1 MILFVIGGDIM
12 FNFSTINK
20 NDGLKLLLKLTM
32 LDKIFIISFGM
43 IQPSLM
49 LYFAQFYTPQFLAVY
64 NLFNSAVT
72 AISSKLAA
80 SKHIT
85 TISNHLVAICIGDF
99 ALYAIANLIA
109 IWYPLARIWLV
120 GASSALCIVFIS
132 AILDYETTK
141 VYSGDQMNTI
151 LAKKRLYFQVAS
163 LLGSGLAILIP
174 VDIELGLIWLTI
186 ANMVCEI
193 STVYIYKLL
202 RALQRNEESS

>member
-1 MILFVIGGDIM
+1 M
-12 FNFSTINK
+12 FNFKDVDKTN
-20 NDGLKLLLKLTM
+20 GLKLLLKLTM

-80 SKHIT
+80 SKHIV
-85 TISNHLVAICIGDF
+85 TISNYLVAICIGDF

-174 VDIELGLIWLTI
+174 VDIEWGLIWLTI

>member
-1 MILFVIGGDIM
+1 M

-20 NDGLKLLLKLTM
+20 NDGLKLLLKLIM

-80 SKHIT
+80 SKHIV
-85 TISNHLVAICIGDF
+85 TISNYLVAICIGDF

-193 STVYIYKLL
+193 STVYSYKLL
-202 RALQRNEESS
+202 RTLQRNEESS

>member
-1 MILFVIGGDIM
+1 M

-20 NDGLKLLLKLTM
+20 NDGLKLLLKLIM

-80 SKHIT
+80 SKHIA
-85 TISNHLVAICIGDF
+85 TISNYLVAICIGDF

-174 VDIELGLIWLTI
+174 VNIELGLIWLTI
-186 ANMVCEI
+186 ANMVCEV
-193 STVYIYKLL
+193 STVYSYKLL
-202 RALQRNEESS
+202 RTLQRNEESS

>member
-1 MILFVIGGDIM
+1 M

-20 NDGLKLLLKLTM
+20 NDGLKFLLKLIM

-80 SKHIT
+80 SKHIA

-174 VDIELGLIWLTI
+174 VNIELGLIWLTI

-193 STVYIYKLL
+193 STVYSYKLL
-202 RALQRNEESS
+202 RTLQRNEESSN

>member
-1 MILFVIGGDIM
+1 M

-20 NDGLKLLLKLTM
+20 NDGLKLLLKLIM
-32 LDKIFIISFGM
+32 FDKIFIISFGM

-80 SKHIT
+80 SKHIA
-85 TISNHLVAICIGDF
+85 TISNHLVAICIVDF

-174 VDIELGLIWLTI
+174 VDIEWGLIWLTI

-193 STVYIYKLL
+193 ATVYSYKLL
-202 RALQRNEESS
+202 RTLQRNEESSN

>member
-1 MILFVIGGDIM
+1 M
-12 FNFSTINK
+12 FNNVVTNK
-20 NDGLKLLLKLTM
+20 DEALKVLLKLIM
-32 LDKIFIISFGM
+32 LEQTFIISFGM

-72 AISSKLAA
+72 TISSKLAA
-80 SKHIT
+80 SKHIS

-120 GASSALCIVFIS
+120 GASSALCLVFIS

-141 VYSGDQMNTI
+141 VYSGEQMNTI

-174 VDIELGLIWLTI
+174 VDIEWGLIWLTV
-186 ANMVCEI
+186 ANVVCEI
-193 STVYIYKLL
+193 ATVCIYKLL
-202 RALQRNEESS
+202 RSLQRNEESSN

>member
-1 MILFVIGGDIM
+1 M
-12 FNFSTINK
+12 FNFNTINK
-20 NDGLKLLLKLTM
+20 NDGLKVLLKLTM

-80 SKHIT
+80 SKHIA
-85 TISNHLVAICIGDF
+85 TISNYLVAICIGDF

-186 ANMVCEI
+186 ANMVCEV
-193 STVYIYKLL
+193 STIYIYKLL

>member
-1 MILFVIGGDIM
+1 M
-12 FNFSTINK
+12 FNNVVTNK
-20 NDGLKLLLKLTM
+20 DKALKVLLNITM
-32 LDKIFIISFGM
+32 IEQSYIISLCM
-43 IQPSLM
+43 IKPSIM

-80 SKHIT
+80 SKHIA

-99 ALYAIANLIA
+99 ALYSIANLIA

-120 GASSALCIVFIS
+120 GASSALCFVFIS

-141 VYSGDQMNTI
+141 VYSGAQMNTI
-151 LAKKRLYFQVAS
+151 LAKKRLYYQVAS

-174 VDIELGLIWLTI
+174 VDIEWGLIWLTI

-193 STVYIYKLL
+193 TTVYIYKLL
-202 RALQRNEESS
+202 RSLQRNEESSN

>member
-1 MILFVIGGDIM
+1 M

-20 NDGLKLLLKLTM
+20 NDGLKLLLKLIM
-32 LDKIFIISFGM
+32 FDKIFIISFGM

-80 SKHIT
+80 SKHIS
-85 TISNHLVAICIGDF
+85 TISNHLVAICIVDF

-174 VDIELGLIWLTI
+174 VDIEWGLIWLTI

-193 STVYIYKLL
+193 ATVYSYKLL
-202 RALQRNEESS
+202 RTLQRNEESSN

>member
-12 FNFSTINK
+12 FNFKDVDKTN
-20 NDGLKLLLKLTM
+20 GLKVLLKLTM

-80 SKHIT
+80 SKHIV
-85 TISNHLVAICIGDF
+85 TISNYLVAICIGDF

-141 VYSGDQMNTI
+141 VY
-151 LAKKRLYFQVAS
+151 
-163 LLGSGLAILIP
+163 
-174 VDIELGLIWLTI
+174 
-186 ANMVCEI
+186 
-193 STVYIYKLL
+193 
-202 RALQRNEESS
+202 